1 MRLARPGT
9 RWIADAA
16 PRRPGEGGPVR
27 RAAWAAFLA
36 ARGAAGEVLESTAAL
51 HRRRLTSTTFVG
63 VTGSAGKTTTKDL
76 TAAVLS
82 TRFDGVSSRGGRNNL
97 LGVVRTLA
105 QTRRRH
111 RWCVQELGTWGPGS
125 LSRSVGLFRP
135 DVSVVTVVG
144 GDHWS
149 AFRSLDAVA
158 REKATLVEAL
168 GRGGAAVLNADDP
181 RVLAMAELCAGRV
194 VTVGRSPGADVRAE
208 DVRGAWPDRLS
219 FTLLADGRARPVRTA
234 LVGEHW
240 TPCVLAAV
248 AVGSLLGVPLDD
260 AAEALAS
267 VEPAPGRMSVYER
280 SDGVVFLRDDRKA
293 PLWSIP
299 QSFEVLARARAARRI
314 AVVGSISDKS
324 GSNDERYRQ
333 VARRAL
339 AAADEVVFVGPN
351 ARLARPAA
359 RGADEH
365 RLRAFASLADARRFL
380 DGFLTNGDLVL
391 LKGTLKKDHLADLL
405 PPAEARRRSVRP
417 TPVRRGRAAEANAC

>member
-1 MRLARPGT
+1 VRLVPPGT

-16 PRRPGEGGPVR
+16 PRRRGAGGAAS
-27 RAAWAAFLA
+27 RAGWAGFLA
-36 ARGAAGEVLESTAAL
+36 ARGAVGAVLESAAAL
-51 HRRRLTSTTFVG
+51 HRRRLPSTTFIG

-76 TAAVLS
+76 IAAVLS
-82 TRFDGVSSRGGRNNL
+82 TRFDGVRSRGGRNNL
-97 LGVVRTLA
+97 LGVIRTVA
-105 QTRRRH
+105 ETRRRH

-125 LSRSVGLFRP
+125 LRRSVALFRP

-168 GRGGAAVLNADDP
+168 GPEGAAVLNADDE
-181 RVLAMAELCAGRV
+181 RVLAMAQRCAGRV
-194 VTVGRSPGADVRAE
+194 VTFGRSPGADVRAE

-219 FTLLADGRARPVRTA
+219 LTVVADGGARPVRTR

-240 TPCVLAAV
+240 TPSVLAAI
-248 AVGSLLGVPLDD
+248 AVGRLLGVPLDG
-260 AAEALAS
+260 AAGALAC
-267 VEPAPGRMSVYER
+267 VESAPGRMSVHER

-324 GSNDERYRQ
+324 GRNDERYRQ

-359 RGADEH
+359 RGADES
-365 RLRAFASLADARRFL
+365 RFRAFAALADARRFL
-380 DGFLTNGDLVL
+380 DGFLVNGDLVL
-391 LKGTLKKDHLADLL
+391 LKGTWKTDHLADLL
-405 PPAEARRRSVRP
+405 SGAGERRRSSDARSASGDR
-417 TPVRRGRAAEANAC
+417 TAEVKPC